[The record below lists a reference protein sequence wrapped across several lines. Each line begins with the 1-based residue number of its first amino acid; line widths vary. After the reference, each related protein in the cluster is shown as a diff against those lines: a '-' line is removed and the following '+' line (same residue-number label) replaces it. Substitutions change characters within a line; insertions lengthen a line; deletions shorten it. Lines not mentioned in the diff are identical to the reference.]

1 MLHCSECT
9 RPRHIRKMVHVPT
22 GLHLFLREMDLQI
35 TKSISWHGL
44 KEWSDCDGPITD
56 VDAESLELPTSS
68 EFQMQCVGVGKL
80 TSPNY
85 SSLASKRK
93 EKMN

>member
-1 MLHCSECT
+1 
-9 RPRHIRKMVHVPT
+9 MVHVPI

-35 TKSISWHGL
+35 TKSMSWHGL

-56 VDAESLELPTSS
+56 EDAESAKRLELPMSW
-68 EFQMQCVGVGKL
+68 EFQMQCTGVGKL

-85 SSLASKRK
+85 SSLASKWK
-93 EKMN
+93 DKMN

>member
-1 MLHCSECT
+1 M
-9 RPRHIRKMVHVPT
+9 HISVNFDAHVPI

-56 VDAESLELPTSS
+56 VDAESLELPMSS
-68 EFQMQCVGVGKL
+68 EFEMQCTGVGKL

-85 SSLASKRK
+85 SSLASKWK